1 MGESPPVGF
10 MDRPSIEVDL
20 MPNAIRLRYAQ
31 AELRWAIEGL
41 TSLLVADD
49 ESPHVDIQLSPD
61 GGQLHNIGNFIEI
74 LHAVGA
80 AMAVVES
87 DLRDSEAWMKRQQRA
102 ADITVTHTGGIAGT
116 LDRDAKH

>member
-49 ESPHVDIQLSPD
+49 ESPH
-61 GGQLHNIGNFIEI
+61 IGNFVEI

-87 DLRDSEAWMKRQQRA
+87 DLRDPDAWMKRQQRA